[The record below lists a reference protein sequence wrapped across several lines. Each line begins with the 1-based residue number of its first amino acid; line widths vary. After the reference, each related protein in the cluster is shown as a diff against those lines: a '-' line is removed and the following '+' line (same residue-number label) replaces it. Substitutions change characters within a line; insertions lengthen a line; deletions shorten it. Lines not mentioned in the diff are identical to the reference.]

1 MALALKE
8 ASASA
13 APGRHRLYEHD
24 CYDAANDDVD
34 NCSDAEQAQTT
45 LLMDSSSGCDDDSDC
60 LRTKWRS
67 ETLSC

>member
-24 CYDAANDDVD
+24 CYDAANDDG
-34 NCSDAEQAQTT
+34 NCSDVEQART
-45 LLMDSSSGCDDDSDC
+45 LPMDSSSGCDDDSDC